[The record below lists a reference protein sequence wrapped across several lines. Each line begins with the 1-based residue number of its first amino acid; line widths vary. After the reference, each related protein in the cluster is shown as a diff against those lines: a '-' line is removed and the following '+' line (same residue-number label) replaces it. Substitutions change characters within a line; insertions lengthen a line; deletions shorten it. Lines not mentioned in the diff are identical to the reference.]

1 MFSAALG
8 ADFFNLV
15 DGGIV
20 VVVVGVGNGTNFP
33 ICFPLWRNQ
42 SSEKEKNYFECRF
55 ILPKINLAPRRT
67 KMRETTH
74 RNVLP
79 AFADAE

>member
-8 ADFFNLV
+8 ADFFNV
-15 DGGIV
+15 VGGGIV

-33 ICFPLWRNQ
+33 ICFIMAQ
-42 SSEKEKNYFECRF
+42 SSKKEKNYFDCHF
-55 ILPKINLAPRRT
+55 IVTKINFALRNT